1 MADYKLRWTH
11 DRETTLR
18 EALPDLTSLPKE
30 GFGVQYIADSYSL
43 FPPEEVLEMSCEFLV
58 LGKHQGFPSS

>member
-1 MADYKLRWTH
+1 MGDYKLSQTH
-11 DRETTLR
+11 ARETTLR

-43 FPPEEVLEMSCEFLV
+43 FPPEEELEMSCQFLV
-58 LGKHQGFPSS
+58 LSKHQALPSP